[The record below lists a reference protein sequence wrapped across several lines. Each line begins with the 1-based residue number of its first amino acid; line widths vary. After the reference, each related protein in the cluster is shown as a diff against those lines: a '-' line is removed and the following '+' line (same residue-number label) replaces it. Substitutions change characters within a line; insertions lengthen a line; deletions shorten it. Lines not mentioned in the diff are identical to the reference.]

1 MTNKL
6 NIQYWINNDKKQ
18 FSNITHTISYSF
30 LFLCFL
36 HYIQLLLQ
44 VYHIMLIIPFL
55 SLMIDFVSF
64 DKNSG
69 FKLFQIFNIIFYLW
83 IFILIFISFFIYLK
97 SKNGIYEIFSIL
109 FLVIFLAY
117 NNDFVVF
124 KETESLRE
132 IYIQLYG
139 IIFIF

>member
-18 FSNITHTISYSF
+18 FSNITHTIFYSF
-30 LFLCFL
+30 LFLFFL

-55 SLMIDFVSF
+55 SLMIDFVLF